1 MAMPTTG
8 SSQSSSLLSNCTA
21 TVVSGKFW
29 IQSTTSNTWQE
40 GTNGMV
46 LAAGSVIRTD
56 TESQVILTFFE
67 GSTIK
72 LEPNTAIKIEQL
84 NNKVE
89 GYSTVLLQQFFGRT
103 WSLVVKMTDIRSRY
117 EIQTPAAN
125 AMVRGTSFLVE
136 VGDHGLTSVGVAEG
150 VVVVAAQGAE
160 VSVPAGFESTVN
172 NGMRP
177 VSPTQMDPGM
187 MQQAPS
193 RSPIMGNSTDNSNSS
208 NSNAGG
214 NGNGNGNS
222 NAGGNGNGNGNS
234 NAGGNGNGNGN
245 SNAGGNSSNSNAGGN
260 SSNSN
265 AGGNSSNSNA
275 GGNSSNSN
283 AGGNSSN
290 SNAGGN
296 GNGKGK

>member
-1 MAMPTTG
+1 MEIIERLGLRDKVGKVTRSLTRWPKLRSKTTILCTAVIGVFALIVTMVMAMPTTG

-214 NGNGNGNS
+214 NGNG
-222 NAGGNGNGNGNS
+222 
-234 NAGGNGNGNGN
+234 
-245 SNAGGNSSNSNAGGN
+245 
-260 SSNSN
+260 
-265 AGGNSSNSNA
+265 
-275 GGNSSNSN
+275 
-283 AGGNSSN
+283 
-290 SNAGGN
+290 
-296 GNGKGK
+296 KGK